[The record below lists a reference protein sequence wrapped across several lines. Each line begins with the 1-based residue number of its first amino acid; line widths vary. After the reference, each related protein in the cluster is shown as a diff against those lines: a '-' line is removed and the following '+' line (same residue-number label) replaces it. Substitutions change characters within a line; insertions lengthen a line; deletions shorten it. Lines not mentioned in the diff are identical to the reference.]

1 MAEEAQLNA
10 QEILGTYQNM
20 STECRNIV
28 AKISEL
34 TLEKDEHRLV
44 LDTMTKLEPDRR
56 AYRLVGGIL
65 VARTVNEVLP
75 QITANFEGIVQI
87 LEKLNDQLKMKDVER
102 KAWKEKYNI
111 MTQEEKENIL
121 KRQKLQGPK

>member
-1 MAEEAQLNA
+1 MAEEVQLNA
-10 QEILGTYQNM
+10 QEILGTYQTM
-20 STECRNIV
+20 STDCRNIV

-87 LEKLNDQLKMKDVER
+87 LEKLNDQLKMKDAER